1 MNNTKFIVK
10 SAIIAA
16 LYIILTYLANVIGL
30 ANGVIQVRLSEI
42 LTILPVFTSAAI
54 PGLTVGC
61 VLSNILTGCA
71 PLDVVFG
78 SIATL
83 IGAIGTY
90 CLRNKEKLAAIP
102 PILSNTIIVPFILSY
117 VYAFEGSIGYF
128 MITVGIGEIISCG
141 ILGMLFMYTLK
152 PHKKYIE

>member
-30 ANGVIQVRLSEI
+30 ANGVIQIRLSEI

-90 CLRNKEKLAAIP
+90 CLRNKEKLW
-102 PILSNTIIVPFILSY
+102 
-117 VYAFEGSIGYF
+117 
-128 MITVGIGEIISCG
+128 
-141 ILGMLFMYTLK
+141 K
-152 PHKKYIE
+152 